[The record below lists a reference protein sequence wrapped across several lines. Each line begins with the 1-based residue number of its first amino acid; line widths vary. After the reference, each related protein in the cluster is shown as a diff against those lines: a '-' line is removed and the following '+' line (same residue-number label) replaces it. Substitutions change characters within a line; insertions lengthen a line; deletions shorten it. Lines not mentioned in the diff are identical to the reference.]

1 MNIRIL
7 KNEELS
13 HAAGL
18 SRYVF
23 DACLRGRMEFTQSI
37 PFIEDYISEINIR
50 TMCSENRLIVWGA
63 FEGEQLVAVGGMQP
77 NGMITLLYVLP
88 QYAGR
93 GCGMNLLQVMRGYAK
108 DMLHLTKVLVN
119 ATPSWTSVY
128 FKKNGF
134 APLNTDSAIGVPFV
148 SMEAPTDAPGLQKK
162 EKISGFTILFAA
174 LSCVGFA
181 TVVSVLFMMFYLL
194 G

>member
-7 KNEELS
+7 RDEELI

-23 DACLRGRMEFTQSI
+23 DTCLRGRMEFTQSI
-37 PFIEDYISEINIR
+37 PFIEEYISEANIR
-50 TMCSENRLIVWGA
+50 TMFSENRLILWGA
-63 FEGEQLVAVGGMQP
+63 FEEEQLVGVSGLQSD
-77 NGMITLLYVLP
+77 GMITLLYVLP

-108 DMLHLTKVLVN
+108 DVLHRSKVLVN

-134 APLNTDSAIGVPFV
+134 VPLNTESAIGVPFV
-148 SMEAPTDAPGLQKK
+148 SMEALTDAGAVQKK
-162 EKISGFTILFAA
+162 EKISGFTIFFAT

-181 TVVSVLFMMFYLL
+181 TIASVLFMLFYLL

>member
-77 NGMITLLYVLP
+77 N
-88 QYAGR
+88 
-93 GCGMNLLQVMRGYAK
+93 
-108 DMLHLTKVLVN
+108 
-119 ATPSWTSVY
+119 
-128 FKKNGF
+128 
-134 APLNTDSAIGVPFV
+134 
-148 SMEAPTDAPGLQKK
+148 E
-162 EKISGFTILFAA
+162 FAA
-174 LSCVGFA
+174 GNAWLCERYVASYKGSCKCY
-181 TVVSVLFMMFYLL
+181 SVLDKCIF
-194 G
+194 